1 MIREQI
7 ERLSKSTVIYGVGQ
21 VLNRFIGFLLLP
33 LFTAYLTPADYGLLA
48 ILGLISFVSTSV
60 FSLGIGGA
68 AGVCYYDGNS
78 REQKEQT
85 IWTSV
90 FMLMG
95 STLLL
100 CLCAALFS
108 RQISWLA
115 FQRTDHNVLVIM
127 TLLSAGATILA
138 MPLMLYLQFE
148 EKAKLFI
155 TLTMISTLF
164 SIGLSCFLVILLKRG
179 VLGMVEST
187 LIASMVN
194 LCLFTSVVISQLRIR
209 VSGQRFRELLKF
221 GMPLVP
227 AFAMLFILQHANKYI
242 LQWFSGIEAV
252 GVYNIGFNIGLAMS
266 LLVSAL
272 QSAWLPYFMSF
283 TERRDEARILFGR
296 ILTYYV
302 FGFGAISLLFF
313 IYAKPIIMIMTQPAF
328 YEAYK
333 VVGLSAGACFIS
345 GVFYILLPGIYF
357 AKDVRYV
364 TVIQTISA
372 GIAVVLNFVLIP
384 MYGLFGAAMA
394 LIFGFVT
401 MVICMQLWN
410 YSQKNQYIKIAYEWK
425 RIMQFSIIYTL
436 YATVMLWERHLSLF
450 GELMMSLAATCLLPL
465 TIYVLLKS
473 NEKMYLRLFCKR
485 LISGNEKF
493 LRGF

>member
-7 ERLSKSTVIYGVGQ
+7 ERLSRSTVIYGVGQ
-21 VLNRFIGFLLLP
+21 VINRFLGFLLLP
-33 LFTAYLTPADYGLLA
+33 LFTSYLSPADYGLLA

-78 REQKEQT
+78 KEHNEQT
-85 IWTSV
+85 IWTAV
-90 FMLMG
+90 FMLLG

-100 CLCAALFS
+100 CLCAILFP
-108 RQISWLA
+108 RHISWLA

-127 TLLSAGATILA
+127 TLLSACATILA

-155 TLTMISTLF
+155 TLTTISTLF
-164 SIGLSCFLVILLKRG
+164 SIGLSCYLVIFLNRG
-179 VLGMVEST
+179 VLGMVEGT
-187 LIASMVN
+187 LIASTLN
-194 LCLFTSVVISQLRIR
+194 LCLFASVVASQLRVR

-221 GMPLVP
+221 GIPLVP
-227 AFAMLFILQHANKYI
+227 AFAMLFILQHANKYL

-302 FGFGAISLLFF
+302 FGFGALSLLFF
-313 IYAKPIIMIMTQPAF
+313 IYAKPIIMIITQPAF

-333 VVGLSAGACFIS
+333 VVGLSAGASFIS
-345 GVFYILLPGIYF
+345 GIFFILLPGIYF
-357 AKDVRYV
+357 AKDIRYV

-372 GIAVVLNFVLIP
+372 VIAVVLNISLIP
-384 MYGLFGAAMA
+384 LYGLFGAAIA
-394 LIFGFVT
+394 LILGFVT
-401 MVICMQLWN
+401 MVICIQSWN
-410 YSQKNQYIKIAYEWK
+410 CRQKYQYVQIDYEWK

-450 GELMMSLAATCLLPL
+450 GELMMSLSATCLLPFS
-465 TIYVLLKS
+465 IYVLLKS
-473 NEKMYLRLFCKR
+473 TEREYFKLLCKQLR
-485 LISGNEKF
+485 SGNKNF
-493 LRGF
+493 LLGF